1 MERFTSI
8 IWMSY
13 RKYSDEEGDVG
24 WGCMIRVVQML
35 FGEVFKRYFHQA
47 KAIDI
52 IKLFKDELCGPF
64 SLS

>member
-1 MERFTSI
+1 
-8 IWMSY
+8 MSY

-52 IKLFKDELCGPF
+52 IKLFKD
-64 SLS
+64 